1 MRTLALLIIIM
12 REEIL
17 SINNYH
23 ERRTLVLIIIIM
35 RDENLSINNNYFEKG
50 EH

>member
-1 MRTLALLIIIM
+1 M
-12 REEIL
+12 REENL

-35 RDENLSINNNYFEKG
+35 REENLSINNNHHERG
-50 EH
+50 EPWY